1 MVPRMPQMAD
11 DTVRLPETPTEG
23 VGSPAG
29 PAGHW
34 AQEGSLLPPG
44 FPPGPLRA
52 GGSLGLCV
60 RSSESSRLGPGVPQG
75 GGCELSLTPNA
86 HPAEGSGLR
95 EEAGLT
101 APSTQLSRG
110 PREGTLGMRSSD
122 KSAWGMA
129 TGREAQGIPP
139 AEASGREFRTALT
152 LPRVSFPTPR
162 SRGRPRLNGRP
173 GPHSG
178 SLCRPPT
185 RSRCA
190 RSTGAS
196 CCRPAVTRTCTTGCT
211 PSTPCWPGP
220 SGMAAHRG
228 SPRPPEPAVGRR
240 EVASMSG
247 LPGPAGD
254 ALKEAVGAGRGRGL
268 LPPGPRG
275 RRQRVLSPGR
285 LGRQGCARNAPHT
298 SLRAPMAP

>member
-101 APSTQLSRG
+101 APSTQLSQG
-110 PREGTLGMRSSD
+110 PREGTLGMRNSD
-122 KSAWGMA
+122 KSTWGVA
-129 TGREAQGIPP
+129 TGREAQGVPP
-139 AEASGREFRTALT
+139 AEASGWEVRTALT
-152 LPRVSFPTPR
+152 LPRVSF
-162 SRGRPRLNGRP
+162 
-173 GPHSG
+173 
-178 SLCRPPT
+178 
-185 RSRCA
+185 
-190 RSTGAS
+190 
-196 CCRPAVTRTCTTGCT
+196 
-211 PSTPCWPGP
+211 STP
-220 SGMAAHRG
+220 AE
-228 SPRPPEPAVGRR
+228 PRPPRAEREAWPSQQLPLQTPNTFAVCTEHRGILLQASSDKDMHDWLYAFNPLLAGTIRYGGPRRVPEASEPAVGRR
-240 EVASMSG
+240 EVACVSEP
-247 LPGPAGD
+247 LGPAGD
-254 ALKEAVGAGRGRGL
+254 ALKEAVGAGRGGGM

-275 RRQRVLSPGR
+275 RRQTVLSPGR
-285 LGRQGCARNAPHT
+285 LGRQGCACNAPHT